1 MGGEIATRPMDDFK
15 RAYRARIEQA
25 GPGMRLTDDVARV
38 ESRGAVM
45 SFVEPH
51 SPRFEGWRD
60 SRDADEQVCP
70 EQTLCPSPRAA
81 AARLAGSAG
90 GGLVPVRE
98 FAGWTRPVW
107 PSWAEPT

>member
-1 MGGEIATRPMDDFK
+1 MDDFK
-15 RAYRARIEQA
+15 RAYRARIEHA
-25 GPGMRLTDDVARV
+25 GPVMRLTDGVARM
-38 ESRGAVM
+38 EPRGAVI
-45 SFVEPH
+45 SLVEPQ
-51 SPRFEGWRD
+51 SPRFEGWCD
-60 SRDADEQVCP
+60 SRDAEQVCT